1 MNEPIGRC
9 GSCRPARARRTAV
22 DTACTASAWPMTRLA
37 SSSSMRSSFSFS
49 PSSMR
54 STGTPV
60 QRETTCAT
68 WSAVTASSTIA
79 PLPSLRLDRLEL
91 LLELGDAAIGE
102 FAGALVF
109 AAALRIGEL
118 GARLL
123 ELGLELLRIGK
134 LALLR
139 LPARGQIGRLLLQ
152 RGQVPS
158 RDSSAAPSSP
168 GRSPSSAPPARS
180 SAARSRGR
188 SSRAPRAWSRPA
200 SSAAPPPRRPGRSPC
215 RAGSGR

>member
-22 DTACTASAWPMTRLA
+22 DTALTASAWPTTRLPIC
-37 SSSSMRSSFSFS
+37 SSMRSSFSFS

-60 QRETTCAT
+60 QRDTTCAT
-68 WSAVTASSTIA
+68 WSAVTASSTMA
-79 PLPSLRLDRLEL
+79 PLALRRLDRLEL
-91 LLELGDAAIGE
+91 LLELRDAAIGQ
-102 FAGALVF
+102 FAGALVL
-109 AAALRIGEL
+109 AAALRIGEFDAQL
-118 GARLL
+118 I
-123 ELGLELLRIGK
+123 ELGLELLRVGQ
-134 LALLR
+134 LVLLR
-139 LPARGQIGRLLLQ
+139 LPARGEVGRLLLQ
-152 RGQVPS
+152 RRPA
-158 RDSSAAPSSP
+158 RFRAASAAPSS
-168 GRSPSSAPPARS
+168 RDRFPSSAPPARS

-188 SSRAPRAWSRPA
+188 SSRAPRAWNRPA